1 VNDASPKI
9 TQREKSCRLVTLQ
22 AKNHGLWRNC
32 GGNWIASKSAY
43 GLDTGKSLA
52 QHKET

>member
-1 VNDASPKI
+1 LQSCDTASP
-9 TQREKSCRLVTLQ
+9 
-22 AKNHGLWRNC
+22 NHGLWTKC
-32 GGNWIASKSAY
+32 GEKWIASKSAY